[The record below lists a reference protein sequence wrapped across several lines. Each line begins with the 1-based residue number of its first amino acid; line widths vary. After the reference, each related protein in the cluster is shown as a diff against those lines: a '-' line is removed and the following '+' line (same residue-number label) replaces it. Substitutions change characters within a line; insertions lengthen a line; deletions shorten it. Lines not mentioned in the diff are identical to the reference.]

1 MKILISLVMILSMI
15 MPTTIS
21 TTTTDVASLEA
32 RIAELE
38 AENAMYVDKIA
49 KLEAR
54 QYNAEIVLF
63 ASDKIERCDI
73 NGDSMI
79 DAVDASII
87 LQAYALM
94 STGENIWSISQV
106 VNWDLKGELS

>member
-1 MKILISLVMILSMI
+1 MKILISLAIILSMI
-15 MPTTIS
+15 MPTA
-21 TTTTDVASLEA
+21 TTTSTDVASLEA

-38 AENAMYVDKIA
+38 AENAMYIDKIA

-63 ASDKIERCDI
+63 ASDKIDRCDI
-73 NGDSMI
+73 NGDRLI
-79 DAVDASII
+79 NAVDAGII
-87 LQAYALM
+87 LQAYALI

-106 VNWDLKGELS
+106 VNWDLRGDI

>member
-1 MKILISLVMILSMI
+1 MKILLSLVMILSMI
-15 MPTTIS
+15 MPTTTS
-21 TTTTDVASLEA
+21 TTTDVASLEA

-38 AENAMYVDKIA
+38 AENAMYIDKIA

-106 VNWDLKGELS
+106 VNWDLRGV